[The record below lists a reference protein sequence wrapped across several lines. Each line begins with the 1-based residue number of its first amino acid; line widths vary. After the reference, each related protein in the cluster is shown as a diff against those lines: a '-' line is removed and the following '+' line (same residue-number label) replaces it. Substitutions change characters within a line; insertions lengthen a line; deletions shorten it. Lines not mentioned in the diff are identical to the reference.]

1 MTINLETPETVKLT
15 EGYGTIVML
24 HEKGEIVFPES
35 DGIVVSGGT
44 ETHIKMKLVCF
55 VVFNSTTH
63 EI

>member
-35 DGIVVSGGT
+35 NGIVVSGT
-44 ETHIKMKLVCF
+44 CNIISDRH
-55 VVFNSTTH
+55 
-63 EI
+63 

>member
-1 MTINLETPETVKLT
+1 
-15 EGYGTIVML
+15 ML

-44 ETHIKMKLVCF
+44 ETHIKMKLVCIF
-55 VVFNSTTH
+55 VLNRTAY